1 MTAPPLISKSFP
13 PWNSEK
19 VLEAEDQK
27 SLLTWEPHR
36 VQLGVTFKK
45 QTTVAKKEGD
55 VVVSGKRK
63 SSVPFFTVILT
74 VFTY

>member
-13 PWNSEK
+13 LWNSEK

-36 VQLGVTFKK
+36 VQLGVTFKNK
-45 QTTVAKKEGD
+45 PQLQKEGD
-55 VVVSGKRK
+55 GWCLEKGRVQ
-63 SSVPFFTVILT
+63 VPFFTVILT